1 MSDIKLRFDGLSG
14 NIYVYDDRITID
26 RNNKY
31 AKTLK
36 IPEKTCAISDLKG
49 VSLTEAKTGFL
60 TLENGW
66 LKLDL
71 PTNQTIQRGLFLT
84 NNEIM
89 DENKVFFKP
98 EQNSAAKEFKKK
110 LEDFMIQVK
119 NSNTSSSS
127 SSSSASSAA
136 DEILKLKSLLDSGI
150 LTQEEFDAKKKQLL
164 GI

>member
-1 MSDIKLRFDGLSG
+1 MSELKLSFDGLSG
-14 NIYVYDDRITID
+14 NIYVYDDRIVID

-31 AKTLK
+31 AKTLE

-49 VSLTEAKTGFL
+49 IALTEAKSGIFTAA
-60 TLENGW
+60 NGW

-98 EQNSAAKEFKKK
+98 DQNEAAKEFKKQ
-110 LEDFMIQVK
+110 LEDFMIQIK
-119 NSNTSSSS
+119 NSSNPSPSTTSI
-127 SSSSASSAA
+127 A
-136 DEILKLKSLLDSGI
+136 DELLKLKSLVDSGI
-150 LTQEEFDAKKKQLL
+150 LTQEEFEAKKKKLL
-164 GI
+164 DL